1 MFFTD
6 KTYDINELARN
17 NLHIHTNFSGC
28 AKEEMDFLEIVRV
41 AKQAGLKKI
50 AITDHIYRRDQLPEF
65 IENCARLR
73 RLRDEINSDTE
84 ILIGGE
90 FSCYKED
97 DYTLNGV
104 EIETDYR
111 LYAQNH
117 FHVTGWQ
124 QGDSGTPEGYK
135 EVTKRM
141 LHNLFKN
148 KAADTI
154 AHPFSGRYLTRAKGW
169 PSDTVGNTWT
179 ENELGD
185 IMLEGHE
192 SGCAWEFNSSNLAS
206 DPELIKKMYYI
217 GKEIGVV
224 FTIGTD
230 AHRLEAIDTKNI
242 AQELKRIIRNG

>member
-1 MFFTD
+1 MFLTQGI
-6 KTYDINELARN
+6 YDLDELARF

-28 AKEEMDFLEIVRV
+28 AKDEMSFQNIVST
-41 AKQAGLKKI
+41 AQKAGLQMI
-50 AITDHIYRRDQLPEF
+50 ALCDHIYEPEDLSEF
-65 IENCARLR
+65 IESCNNLR
-73 RLRDEINSDTE
+73 RLRDELNPDIKV
-84 ILIGGE
+84 LIGGE
-90 FSCYKED
+90 FSCYASD
-97 DYTLNGV
+97 TYTLKG
-104 EIETDYR
+104 IELDTEYR

-124 QGDSGTPEGYK
+124 QGDDGTPESYK

-141 LHNLFKN
+141 LRNLFEN

-154 AHPFSGRYLTRAKGW
+154 AHPFSGRYLKRMKGW
-169 PSDTVGNTWT
+169 DADLVGNTWT

-185 IMLEGHE
+185 IMLEGHQ
-192 SGCAWEFNSSNLAS
+192 SGCAWEFNSSNAAS
-206 DPELIKKMYYI
+206 DPELIRKMYYI

-230 AHRLEAIDTKNI
+230 AHRLDAVDTKNI